1 MLFGQADSDTEDN
14 DKSFVKRKQI
24 AQRRINRLSQKQEMR
39 YTERHIEQIR
49 NQFMTDPSERSY
61 KDLDFMMRHLRYLK
75 RHDPT
80 VRYEIYKNAQFVEF
94 PAQHYVFHKGDE
106 PDYMYI
112 ILKGKV
118 SVVSTMSQY
127 ADIPF
132 VLSTIK
138 DGEVFGEIALVD

>member
-80 VRYEIYKNAQFVEF
+80 VR
-94 PAQHYVFHKGDE
+94 
-106 PDYMYI
+106 
-112 ILKGKV
+112 
-118 SVVSTMSQY
+118 
-127 ADIPF
+127 
-132 VLSTIK
+132 
-138 DGEVFGEIALVD
+138 